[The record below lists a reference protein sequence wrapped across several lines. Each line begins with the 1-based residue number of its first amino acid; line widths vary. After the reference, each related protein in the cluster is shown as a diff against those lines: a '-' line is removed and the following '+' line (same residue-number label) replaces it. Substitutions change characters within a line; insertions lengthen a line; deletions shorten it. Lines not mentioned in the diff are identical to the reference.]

1 MMARGRWPGIV
12 AGGLL
17 LVLAAA
23 ALLSLL
29 WQAPQQAGLAVLH
42 DPYVWHLLRF
52 TFWQAALSALLSVLP
67 ALFLARALA
76 RRQFVGRRLLLRL
89 CSMTLVL
96 PVLVAVFGL
105 ISIYGQEGWL
115 AQLCRALGLAYRF
128 SPYGLQGILLA
139 HVFFN
144 LPLATRLLLQS
155 LESIPQEQY
164 QIAAQLG
171 MNQRQ
176 CWRWVEWPQVR
187 RQLLPA
193 ASLIFMLCFASF
205 AVVLAL
211 GGGPKASTLEV
222 AIYQALTYDFDLG
235 MAAWLALLQMG
246 VCLALV
252 LASQK
257 LAGSL
262 AAPAGRG
269 HGVRWLPDH
278 LASRLTDGVLIAA
291 AILLLVPPLLAVVV
305 GGISRAF
312 WSVVS
317 QSALWQ
323 ATLTSLS
330 IALCAGALAL
340 GLGLMIA
347 WSSSRMR
354 LDGWLRSARYL
365 ELSGMLILA
374 MPGLVLATGLFLLLQ
389 PYPALRAHPF
399 AIVVLCNA
407 MMALPYVLKTLSVP
421 VLDCAAQ
428 YDRLCASLGMHG
440 WRRCYWVE
448 WRALRRPLSLA
459 FSFACVL
466 SLGDFGVIALFGSE
480 DFRTLPLYLYQ
491 QIGAYRSQDGGVTA
505 LLLLLLCFG
514 LFSLF
519 EHRPSSSSAALTC
532 SPSDASQRRRTDTS
546 AAKDREKHAVSR

>member
-29 WQAPQQAGLAVLH
+29 WQAPQQAGLEVLH

-105 ISIYGQEGWL
+105 ISVYGQEGWL
-115 AQLCRALGLAYRF
+115 AQLCRALGLEYRF

-269 HGVRWLPDH
+269 HGVRWLPDN

-317 QSALWQ
+317 QPALWQ

-389 PYPALRAHPF
+389 PYPVLRAHPF

-448 WRALRRPLSLA
+448 WRAL
-459 FSFACVL
+459 
-466 SLGDFGVIALFGSE
+466 
-480 DFRTLPLYLYQ
+480 
-491 QIGAYRSQDGGVTA
+491 
-505 LLLLLLCFG
+505 
-514 LFSLF
+514 
-519 EHRPSSSSAALTC
+519 
-532 SPSDASQRRRTDTS
+532 
-546 AAKDREKHAVSR
+546 

>member
-1 MMARGRWPGIV
+1 
-12 AGGLL
+12 
-17 LVLAAA
+17 
-23 ALLSLL
+23 
-29 WQAPQQAGLAVLH
+29 
-42 DPYVWHLLRF
+42 
-52 TFWQAALSALLSVLP
+52 
-67 ALFLARALA
+67 RALA

-105 ISIYGQEGWL
+105 ISVYGQEGWL

-269 HGVRWLPDH
+269 HGVRWLPDN
-278 LASRLTDGVLIAA
+278 LASRLIDGALIAA
-291 AILLLVPPLLAVVV
+291 AVLLLVPPLLAVVV

-317 QSALWQ
+317 QPALWQ

-421 VLDCAAQ
+421 V
-428 YDRLCASLGMHG
+428 
-440 WRRCYWVE
+440 
-448 WRALRRPLSLA
+448 
-459 FSFACVL
+459 
-466 SLGDFGVIALFGSE
+466 
-480 DFRTLPLYLYQ
+480 
-491 QIGAYRSQDGGVTA
+491 
-505 LLLLLLCFG
+505 
-514 LFSLF
+514 
-519 EHRPSSSSAALTC
+519 
-532 SPSDASQRRRTDTS
+532 
-546 AAKDREKHAVSR
+546 

>member
-29 WQAPQQAGLAVLH
+29 WQAPQQAGLEVLH

-105 ISIYGQEGWL
+105 ISVYGQEGWL

-269 HGVRWLPDH
+269 HGVRWLPDN
-278 LASRLTDGVLIAA
+278 LASRLTDGALIAA
-291 AILLLVPPLLAVVV
+291 AILLLVPPLLAV
-305 GGISRAF
+305 
-312 WSVVS
+312 
-317 QSALWQ
+317 
-323 ATLTSLS
+323 
-330 IALCAGALAL
+330 
-340 GLGLMIA
+340 
-347 WSSSRMR
+347 
-354 LDGWLRSARYL
+354 
-365 ELSGMLILA
+365 
-374 MPGLVLATGLFLLLQ
+374 
-389 PYPALRAHPF
+389 
-399 AIVVLCNA
+399 
-407 MMALPYVLKTLSVP
+407 
-421 VLDCAAQ
+421 
-428 YDRLCASLGMHG
+428 
-440 WRRCYWVE
+440 
-448 WRALRRPLSLA
+448 
-459 FSFACVL
+459 
-466 SLGDFGVIALFGSE
+466 
-480 DFRTLPLYLYQ
+480 
-491 QIGAYRSQDGGVTA
+491 
-505 LLLLLLCFG
+505 
-514 LFSLF
+514 
-519 EHRPSSSSAALTC
+519 
-532 SPSDASQRRRTDTS
+532 
-546 AAKDREKHAVSR
+546 

>member
-1 MMARGRWPGIV
+1 MRVERGRWPGLL
-12 AGGLL
+12 AGALL
-17 LVLAAA
+17 LILAAA

-29 WQAPQQAGLAVLH
+29 WQAPQQSGPMVLH
-42 DPYVWHLLRF
+42 DPYVWYLLRF
-52 TFWQAALSALLSVLP
+52 TFWQATLSVLLSVLP

-76 RRQFVGRRLLLRL
+76 RRQFPGRRLLLRL
-89 CSMTLVL
+89 FSMTLVL

-105 ISIYGQEGWL
+105 ISVYGQEGWL
-115 AQLCRALGLAYRF
+115 AQLCRGLGGEYRF

-171 MNQRQ
+171 MSRGQ

-252 LASQK
+252 LGSQK

-262 AAPAGRG
+262 AAPTGRG
-269 HGVRWLPDH
+269 QGMRWLPDN
-278 LASRLTDGVLIAA
+278 LTSRLTDAVLIALA
-291 AILLLVPPLLAVVV
+291 LLLLLPPLLAVVA
-305 GGISRAF
+305 GGISQAF
-312 WSVVS
+312 WPVLR
-317 QSALWQ
+317 QPALWQ

-330 IALCAGALAL
+330 IALSAGVLAL
-340 GLGLMIA
+340 LLGMMIA
-347 WSSSRMR
+347 WTSSRMR
-354 LDGWLRSARYL
+354 LDGALRRARYL

-407 MMALPYVLKTLSVP
+407 MMALPYVLKTLTVP
-421 VLDCAAQ
+421 VLDCAAH
-428 YDRLCASLGMHG
+428 YDRLCASLGMGG
-440 WRRCYWVE
+440 WRRLYWVE

-514 LFSLF
+514 LFSVF
-519 EHRPSSSSAALTC
+519 EHRAEM
-532 SPSDASQRRRTDTS
+532 RTDERATG
-546 AAKDREKHAVSR
+546 KSRTAERRVNSPPPRRIMKGQ